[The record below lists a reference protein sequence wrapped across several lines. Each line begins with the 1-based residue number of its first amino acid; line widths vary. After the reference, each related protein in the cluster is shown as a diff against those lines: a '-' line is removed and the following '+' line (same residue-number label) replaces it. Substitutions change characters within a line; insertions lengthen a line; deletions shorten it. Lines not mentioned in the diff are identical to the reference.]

1 MSKKPSKLKKII
13 DIILDRETQEE
24 VMTLEDPKNVEI
36 DETRSKPKEE
46 SKNYLTVTQIA
57 QHFKIE
63 PVELNNIFAS
73 LKWSYKKDK
82 WWIAAEQG
90 IVKGAKQF
98 YHSASKTKY
107 LKWDESIKKDF
118 ELIQAV
124 KVFKENH
131 QFKAITPK
139 EKGNRY
145 EAFIAEHYRRLGYV
159 VWEHGKEKGRK
170 DRGIDLIVKKGKEIT
185 FIQCK
190 NWKENTRFKIDH
202 KEVKASRTEA
212 RAFMKENPLF
222 IGYKV
227 KFRYTLSSNCIHS
240 SAIKYI
246 EETKGLFDYE
256 ILPMLMQ

>member
-1 MSKKPSKLKKII
+1 MNKKPSKLKKIMNI
-13 DIILDRETQEE
+13 LLDREDQEE
-24 VMTLEDPKNVEI
+24 VMTLDPKNEKR
-36 DETRSKPKEE
+36 DETLFTSKGE

-63 PVELNNIFAS
+63 PAELNTIFAS

-82 WWIAAEQG
+82 WWIATEQG
-90 IVKGAKQF
+90 IAKGAKQL
-98 YHSASKTKY
+98 YHTASKTKY

-118 ELIQAV
+118 ELIRAV
-124 KVFKENH
+124 KEFKENQ
-131 QFKAITPK
+131 QFKATTPK

-145 EAFIAEHYRRLGYV
+145 EAFIADHYRRLGYV

-170 DRGIDLIVKKGKEIT
+170 DRGIDLIVKKGKEVT

-190 NWKENTRFKIDH
+190 NWKESTRFKIDH

-212 RAFMKENPLF
+212 KAFMKENPLF

-227 KFRYTLSSNCIHS
+227 KF
-240 SAIKYI
+240 
-246 EETKGLFDYE
+246 
-256 ILPMLMQ
+256 